1 MLTDRTTNPYLT
13 NTVIHK
19 QNNKTSV
26 EGAFQGCKHA
36 NPSGFRANTF
46 HIRLVFHELFIHLL
60 LTSWNIFIKCKSC
73 ERMRVKSKFTQ
84 DWTLI
89 KLAGHEPPRGCGYV
103 VRSIR
108 IVCANISCSE
118 SSYQCLF
125 VACVII

>member
-1 MLTDRTTNPYLT
+1 MQIQADFEQTHSTFDLYSTNCLFTSTDQL
-13 NTVIHK
+13 
-19 QNNKTSV
+19 
-26 EGAFQGCKHA
+26 E
-36 NPSGFRANTF
+36 
-46 HIRLVFHELFIHLL
+46 
-60 LTSWNIFIKCKSC
+60 NIFIKCKSC

-108 IVCANISCSE
+108 IVCANISCFE

>member
-1 MLTDRTTNPYLT
+1 
-13 NTVIHK
+13 
-19 QNNKTSV
+19 
-26 EGAFQGCKHA
+26 
-36 NPSGFRANTF
+36 
-46 HIRLVFHELFIHLL
+46 
-60 LTSWNIFIKCKSC
+60 
-73 ERMRVKSKFTQ
+73 MRVKSKFTQ

-108 IVCANISCSE
+108 IVCANISCFE